1 MLYLDY
7 TAKPINVYGKKI
19 GYQLV
24 PKLRATK
31 PSAAVFEELVKETG
45 MNLPASSLES
55 IFNSIVEATAR
66 LVEKDGWPRRIG
78 NLKFAPTIKGVV
90 ESPYSEF
97 DPETCEAVVAP
108 SLLKGWERK
117 IDSGA
122 VDIGNEKIGKRVR
135 LVPKLGTVG
144 ECQWGR
150 GDKLLLHGENVQ
162 LIEGDSVT
170 VKWMEGEEE
179 ESEHLLARPSGFRLC
194 SKVPSAR
201 LRCISLEVESTGPQ
215 MTTLKWPKELDGV
228 AAGTRME
235 LVWKSRGGIVDGVWQ
250 TRYRKLTLVEKA

>member
-7 TAKPINVYGKKI
+7 KAMLVNVHGKKI
-19 GYQLV
+19 GYRLV
-24 PKLRATK
+24 PKLRPTK

-117 IDSGA
+117 IDPRE

-135 LVPKLGTVG
+135 LMPTVG
-144 ECQWGR
+144 TTGERQWGR
-150 GDKLLLHGENVQ
+150 GDNLLLNGENIQ

-170 VKWMEGEEE
+170 VVWMDGEEE
-179 ESEHLLARPSGFRLC
+179 
-194 SKVPSAR
+194 KSAA
-201 LRCISLEVESTGPQ
+201 LEVVSTKEFL
-215 MTTLKWPKELDGV
+215 TELKWPKELDGV
-228 AAGTRME
+228 AAGTKLE

-250 TRYRKLTLVEKA
+250 TRRRKLTLVEKEV